1 MERLDRSR
9 HRRVHLPCD
18 RTQLQRIETLVRH
31 DERER
36 RVPRTRLGRWV
47 VRACRGDDLRGV
59 VPPALRIAVAAHD
72 LPGPIDDPAV
82 RVHDGEDRHAC
93 LADDAERGALSREL
107 SRFAVPRGRGAARAV
122 CAQREHAGPQSSDRG
137 AAELFVRIY
146 RVLAAAVVEDDR
158 AGDERDLVPF
168 RGVPA
173 LREQLRRHTGRCLE
187 PATAYAR
194 KTDRVRD
201 REVLPIDAR
210 RATAHIDLHRCV
222 TREVEHGAA
231 RWAFG
236 VFGDT
241 DLETWEVELE
251 HALRADVGARYG
263 MELIV
268 ADQRTLTVSRSAD
281 RTGTARRP
289 DPTTRRR
296 RRSAFP
302 PRERGARP

>member
-18 RTQLQRIETLVRH
+18 RTQLQRIEMLVRH

-36 RVPRTRLGRWV
+36 RVPRTGLGRWV

-59 VPPALRIAVAAHD
+59 LPPALRIAVAAHD
-72 LPGPIDDPAV
+72 LPGTIDDPAV

-158 AGDERDLVPF
+158 AGHERDLEPLRRVAGQREELGSDPA
-168 RGVPA
+168 RGLETVCRA
-173 LREQLRRHTGRCLE
+173 TREADRVDLREVGLGDSRFS
-187 PATAYAR
+187 AAY
-194 KTDRVRD
+194 VD
-201 REVLPIDAR
+201 RE
-210 RATAHIDLHRCV
+210 
-222 TREVEHGAA
+222 
-231 RWAFG
+231 
-236 VFGDT
+236 
-241 DLETWEVELE
+241 
-251 HALRADVGARYG
+251 
-263 MELIV
+263 
-268 ADQRTLTVSRSAD
+268 
-281 RTGTARRP
+281 
-289 DPTTRRR
+289 
-296 RRSAFP
+296 
-302 PRERGARP
+302 